1 MQNYTRDAPSHLVN
15 ICRHFRQC
23 ENDRYRKGVISKDSS
38 HIGFIPF
45 RPQTV
50 QQIQCS
56 NFTEQIYSVW
66 GCAVF
71 TTIICMS
78 VCYIE
83 LIGLKFGVEGVNFE
97 LNKFL
102 DFSSPYVRRDYL
114 HKIWPEETQCRQ
126 NVSSSSSFSFSSS
139 SSSFSSRN
147 IFCSRSRKCVILTLR
162 AVCGSYRAGA
172 PRALQ

>member
-23 ENDRYRKGVISKDSS
+23 ENDRYRKGVVSKDSS

-78 VCYIE
+78 ICYIE
-83 LIGLKFGVEGVNFE
+83 LIGLKFGVEAVNFE

-102 DFSSPYVRRDYL
+102 DFSSPYVLEIIYTKSGQKK
-114 HKIWPEETQCRQ
+114 H
-126 NVSSSSSFSFSSS
+126 NVDKMFPPPPPSPSPLPLLLFLRGISFAAVLENASF
-139 SSSFSSRN
+139 
-147 IFCSRSRKCVILTLR
+147 
-162 AVCGSYRAGA
+162 
-172 PRALQ
+172 